1 MAERFNLGDYAY
13 AHRGLWTSDGPSEN
27 SLEAFLNAADLG
39 LGIEFDVRPSKDGIP
54 IVFHDPELDRMTLE
68 TGEVED
74 RLADELI
81 GLNLKGDGEIVS
93 LAQFL
98 GAWPATTPLLC
109 EMKVDGQT
117 DPVTFCQS
125 VAALISKHDGPAAM
139 MSFSRTA
146 VAAIPPG
153 IMRGQLIAPS
163 EGQTSIDL
171 THTARVPVDYFACH
185 TSDAKDP
192 SLQAVRGDQ
201 PLITWTVK
209 DAATCEDLSSFTDSQ
224 IFEGFEPALAKRHI
238 LNT

>member
-1 MAERFNLGDYAY
+1 MAERFKLGDYAY

-27 SLEAFLNAADLG
+27 SLEAFLNAAELG
-39 LGIEFDVRPSKDGIP
+39 FGIEFDVRPSKDGIP
-54 IVFHDPELDRMTLE
+54 IVFHDPDLDRMTQE
-68 TGEVED
+68 TGATED
-74 RLADELI
+74 QLAGDLI
-81 GLNLKGDGEIVS
+81 GLKLKSGGEIIS
-93 LAQFL
+93 LAHL
-98 GAWPATTPLLC
+98 LSVWPATTPLLC

-117 DPVTFCQS
+117 NPVAFCQS

-146 VAAIPPG
+146 VATIPPD

-163 EGQTSIDL
+163 DGVSSKDRTE
-171 THTARVPVDYFACH
+171 TARVPVDYFACH

-238 LNT
+238 LST